1 VVVEESSL
9 TFANRSRA
17 LGSPGQD
24 GWFPGAFMSDGARY
38 DSMSV
43 PELVRERLGEES
55 VDAAIDLGDEDELVV
70 TPTRTLVYR
79 AEGLIREAAIEE
91 YPHGAESVSVSE
103 GRRKATIG
111 LDYGIDG
118 QNEITVPSSRLEEV
132 LAAVLGGVLRTNG
145 VLEEGES
152 VEKVFRLGELTIV
165 LAEGRVL
172 RQIGN
177 ALWEEDAEEYD
188 FENVTGLNIEEGE
201 VSSQIIVELDG
212 RPQRIKAPAEEAR
225 MIRERIERALLSYHD
240 AASYSEFQRRQG
252 DDEAGHDPEDP
263 EESREDEPRGGEIDF
278 GLGDTHG
285 VGAETTEAANGS
297 GEVGDELAALRE
309 AVERQNELLES
320 QQRTIKQL
328 IKELRDL

>member
-1 VVVEESSL
+1 
-9 TFANRSRA
+9 
-17 LGSPGQD
+17 
-24 GWFPGAFMSDGARY
+24 MSDGAGY
-38 DSMSV
+38 HSMSV
-43 PELVRERLGEES
+43 PELVRERIGEEP
-55 VDAAIDLGDEDELVV
+55 VEAAVDLGDEDELVV

-79 AEGLIREAAIEE
+79 AEGLIREAAVEE

-103 GRRKATIG
+103 GRRKATIE

-118 QNEITVPSSRLEEV
+118 QNEITVPASRLDEA
-132 LAAVLGGVLRTNG
+132 LAPVLGGVLRANG
-145 VLEEGES
+145 VLEEGEA

-165 LAEGRVL
+165 LTEGRIL
-172 RQIGN
+172 RQIGD
-177 ALWEEDAEEYD
+177 ALWDEDAEEYD

-240 AASYSEFQRRQG
+240 AASYSEFQHRQN
-252 DDEAGHDPEDP
+252 DDERTDDPEDS
-263 EESREDEPRGGEIDF
+263 EEETDESSEAEPPGRGIDF
-278 GLGDTHG
+278 GLGDTDG
-285 VGAETTEAANGS
+285 VETETAGASSDREDVTE
-297 GEVGDELAALRE
+297 ELAALRE